1 MNKLMTKCNR
11 LKNEIAIYNNYKLYL
26 DNENI
31 SYYFRKISYDIYLVK
46 KYVLNIECLQN
57 YDYDIVNIT
66 ILYNNKK
73 YTIKLDFRMY
83 EYPWSPPQID
93 ILYKSKKI
101 NYKDFL
107 KNSWNCYR
115 KIFNNYPEINKLKS
129 LNFCFCC
136 KSIICKNEWESS
148 YNIFV
153 IIKMV
158 ILDLNR
164 NQKYNEIF
172 LLYKIKKKYLGY
184 DLNIIDKYLHK

>member
-115 KIFNNYPEINKLKS
+115 KIFNNYP
-129 LNFCFCC
+129 
-136 KSIICKNEWESS
+136 
-148 YNIFV
+148 
-153 IIKMV
+153 
-158 ILDLNR
+158 
-164 NQKYNEIF
+164 
-172 LLYKIKKKYLGY
+172 
-184 DLNIIDKYLHK
+184 